1 MANGFICKVL
11 TPQGQVVKIKMT
23 ENDKIECLKKLKRN
37 GMTPISIKHS
47 LSKFKSLEKGTAKIY
62 SKRKNVKKNNI
73 IIQLSNRVS
82 TQEIKVFTQD
92 FYMLKK
98 SNFTSEHALKTIIS
112 NTKNL
117 ELKRVLNIM
126 LKSIQKGI
134 PLYKTMEE
142 YKNIFPLEYTYL
154 IKMGELTGK
163 LEVSLEYVIKYLDNE
178 EKLKSRINKILI
190 PNIIMF
196 LCIII
201 LTFSAIL
208 IGIPLLKNIFMING
222 SINIPKG
229 ILVISNILSK
239 VFKYWYIIVLLIAS
253 IIVIFIKFINSDEG
267 KYRFDKFICTNILFG
282 KIIYFLNFSRILSSL
297 EINLKNKMRLQ
308 DALDISKNVIKN
320 TYILNT
326 LEKSANNIYIGK
338 SWIEPLEENLSPIII
353 ELLKKGSKNNLI
365 EVIEKVIEYINIEIE
380 NEMNR
385 LLKILPEIS
394 YGIVGISILIFVIT
408 VLLPCI
414 QIYLSGFLFS

>member
-1 MANGFICKVL
+1 M
-11 TPQGQVVKIKMT
+11 
-23 ENDKIECLKKLKRN
+23 
-37 GMTPISIKHS
+37 
-47 LSKFKSLEKGTAKIY
+47 
-62 SKRKNVKKNNI
+62 
-73 IIQLSNRVS
+73 
-82 TQEIKVFTQD
+82 
-92 FYMLKK
+92 
-98 SNFTSEHALKTIIS
+98 
-112 NTKNL
+112 
-117 ELKRVLNIM
+117 
-126 LKSIQKGI
+126 
-134 PLYKTMEE
+134 
-142 YKNIFPLEYTYL
+142 
-154 IKMGELTGK
+154 
-163 LEVSLEYVIKYLDNE
+163 
-178 EKLKSRINKILI
+178 
-190 PNIIMF
+190 
-196 LCIII
+196 
-201 LTFSAIL
+201 
-208 IGIPLLKNIFMING
+208 
-222 SINIPKG
+222 
-229 ILVISNILSK
+229 
-239 VFKYWYIIVLLIAS
+239 LIAS

-282 KIIYFLNFSRILSSL
+282 KIIYFINFSRILSSL

-414 QIYLSGFLFS
+414 QIYLRQYGLQAPFHHEFRQLRKPGQPFLL